1 MLRRLPK
8 SLSQAW
14 TASPPCLAAAP
25 VPAISCCCHCCRAG
39 PTVEHIYR
47 RALLVMW
54 PRSQSLAYAQRTGFP
69 ALLAVL
75 QRRVFDAEAQ
85 LGSRGN
91 SNSTRG
97 VLQQQ
102 QTGSGSS
109 KAFRRVAKHVL
120 AALEACVQMLER
132 QQAQCTFQQPLLAG
146 LLGPYFQSDS
156 VFGGLGAAASIST
169 SQGISTV
176 MQQSTQA
183 VKQGVKGA
191 AGVLLRLI
199 ALVAN
204 SPTGLSGDLPEQVA
218 AAASVLPP
226 AAVGPLLQQL
236 VIHSVHVCSSGCV
249 SLIMQLEG
257 VPALQQLAASA
268 VVAAAGT
275 AADGVGLLLSLAVS
289 APGVP
294 GLQQQVLQLLLL
306 AMQNDASGAM
316 AMRVAPLL
324 QQVREMPQLRQP
336 LANAAV
342 SSLVAFGPEQRIL
355 SMLLILKSS
364 QPQDMELQQRLVQ
377 VVCTALHSP
386 GVVVYQASFIA
397 EVLPALQARPD
408 LQQQLRCAAANSV
421 CTNSALLSAQ
431 SDASMLA
438 LSQLLLQDAQLQSAH
453 FEPFAVA
460 AALRPTGLMALLLQ
474 SAAVAA
480 SAAAQEQL
488 VTAVALAI
496 GTRQS
501 TWQVSEEAQLLAALD
516 SNPALRK
523 QVEAAVADSL
533 FTQASLLSAQTEAS
547 MLLLSDMLL
556 GSMQLRATH
565 YGHFAAAVAR
575 RQDSYTL
582 LKQLLQSEAVTAALG
597 VPEVQQLVSCQVANL
612 QRLSA
617 VPVFT
622 WHMPQAV
629 VPGGVV
635 NSQQVSVVWCKET
648 SLALHMCGAWKR
660 HLPCTSLWS

>member
-1 MLRRLPK
+1 
-8 SLSQAW
+8 
-14 TASPPCLAAAP
+14 
-25 VPAISCCCHCCRAG
+25 
-39 PTVEHIYR
+39 
-47 RALLVMW
+47 MW
-54 PRSQSLAYAQRTGFP
+54 PRSQSLAYAQRVGLP

-75 QRRVFDAEAQ
+75 QRRVSDAEAQ
-85 LGSRGN
+85 LGSRSN
-91 SNSTRG
+91 SSSTRG

-102 QTGSGSS
+102 QTRLGSS

-132 QQAQCTFQQPLLAG
+132 QQAQCIFQQPLLAG
-146 LLGPYFQSDS
+146 LLNPYFQPGS
-156 VFGGLGAAASIST
+156 VFGGLGAVASIST
-169 SQGISTV
+169 SQGISIV

-183 VKQGVKGA
+183 VKQGVEGA

-204 SPTGLSGDLPEQVA
+204 SPTGLSGTGDLPERLA
-218 AAASVLPP
+218 AAACVLDP

-236 VIHSVHVCSSGCV
+236 VSRSVHTSSSGCV
-249 SLIMQLEG
+249 SLIMRLEG
-257 VPALQQLAASA
+257 VPALQQLVASA

-275 AADGVGLLLSLAVS
+275 ACDGVGLLLSLAVS

-306 AMQNDASGAM
+306 TMQNDTSGPTAVT
-316 AMRVAPLL
+316 ARRVASLL
-324 QQVREMPQLRQP
+324 QQVRDMPQLRQP

-342 SSLVAFGPEQRIL
+342 SNLVAAGPEQHIL

-364 QPQDMELQQRLVQ
+364 QPQDLELQQQLVE
-377 VVCTALHSP
+377 VVCSALHSP
-386 GVVVYQASFIA
+386 AVAVYQASFIA
-397 EVLPALQARPD
+397 EVLPALQARPA
-408 LQQQLRCAAANSV
+408 LQQQLRCAAATSV

-431 SDASMLA
+431 SDTSMLA
-438 LSQLLLQDAQLQSAH
+438 LSQLLLKDEQLQAAH
-453 FEPFAVA
+453 FEIFAAA
-460 AALRPTGLMALLLQ
+460 AALRPTGLMALLRQ
-474 SAAVAA
+474 SPAVAA

-501 TWQVSEEAQLLAALD
+501 TWQVSEEAQLLAALN

-523 QVEAAVADSL
+523 RVESAVANSM
-533 FTQASLLSAQTEAS
+533 FTQTSLLSAQTEAS

-617 VPVFT
+617 VPVFI

-648 SLALHMCGAWKR
+648 SLALHVCGAWKR